1 MKTRLLVSFT
11 ALLIIAGCASEIV
24 SKRIQVDVTA
34 EDVWQAV
41 VTDLNTWG
49 KWDPTI
55 DEWLLES
62 EGELGEGSF
71 TKYWIGKN
79 WATMRATEYEPSK
92 KIAYEL
98 VETNWPAKKWDY
110 VITLEEKIPTHRL
123 KSVSHWM
130 RLRIP

>member
-41 VTDLNTWG
+41 GTDLNTWG

-71 TKYWIGKN
+71 TKYRIGKIGQ
-79 WATMRATEYEPSK
+79 P
-92 KIAYEL
+92 
-98 VETNWPAKKWDY
+98 
-110 VITLEEKIPTHRL
+110 
-123 KSVSHWM
+123 
-130 RLRIP
+130 